1 MIRMAAI
8 TAAGRYGM
16 ELKFRSGLFF
26 AGGIRT
32 VIGQRRRLRAYK
44 DPALTAGRRRDEERK
59 EE

>member
-16 ELKFRSGLFF
+16 ELKFRSGRFF
-26 AGGIRT
+26 
-32 VIGQRRRLRAYK
+32 LRAGYARLS
-44 DPALTAGRRRDEERK
+44 DRGDICGRADRRRRDEERK